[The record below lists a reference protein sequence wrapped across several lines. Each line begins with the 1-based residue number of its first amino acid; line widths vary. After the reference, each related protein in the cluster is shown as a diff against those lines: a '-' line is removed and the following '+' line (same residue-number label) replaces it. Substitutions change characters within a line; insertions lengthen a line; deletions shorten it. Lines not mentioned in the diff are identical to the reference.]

1 MSIVQQGSPGH
12 QESLQHEHWNDTGA
26 AEAKAGLEKAS
37 HFNEE
42 EEEEDSPFETVRI
55 AVSNK
60 DNPDLP
66 SLTFR
71 AWFLGIIFCGALA
84 FVNQFYWFRQNQL
97 SLGSAVVQIVSFPI
111 GYVMAKLLPTRKFR
125 TFGWEWTLNPGPFN
139 IKEHVLITIFAT
151 ACAQTAYALDVVVIK
166 KMWYQ
171 SDLGFGA
178 SYLFLLTSQLLGY
191 SFAGF
196 SRRFLVHPAA
206 MIWPSTLITATLFR
220 TFHDTQKLG
229 GRFSRTAIFWMAFG
243 ASFVWYFLPGFLFPV
258 LSMIPILCIAAPNN
272 VVAQQLGDGN
282 NGLGILSLT
291 LDWSTIAAYLG
302 SPVSYPW
309 VMSCNLFLGFVIIV
323 WIATP
328 AGYYTNTWDTG
339 IYPIYSAGLFLPN
352 GSKYNINKVM
362 TPDQKLDP
370 AMYESYG
377 HLRMT
382 YMFGMTY
389 GIGFAAIFA
398 LLVYIALNY
407 GKDIAMRVRQ
417 SRTMDEDI
425 HMKLMRRYPEVPHW
439 WYGIIFV
446 VTFVVAIVTCE
457 VFHMM
462 PWYWVLLSVVIPFI
476 FTVPV
481 GIIQAIS
488 NQQPGLNIITE
499 FIIGYGRAGDPIANV
514 TFKVYGY
521 IVMAQALNLL
531 QDQKI
536 GHYMK
541 IPPRH
546 MFLAQI
552 VGTIIAGTVQLGVS
566 YWLMNTVPKMCTP
579 EGMPWTCRSAAT
591 FYSASVIWG
600 LVGPGRMFGKISP
613 YHPMLYMFI
622 LGVFLPIPFWYLS
635 KRYPNSFWRHIHI
648 PVILSISGSMP
659 PMPTHTLVNWF
670 TAGFFLVFI
679 WHKYF
684 RENWQRYA
692 FATSAGLDSGLAISG
707 ILIFFAFQ
715 KVAAPE
721 WWGTSG
727 NLCPLAGVGGY
738 LTERA

>member
-1 MSIVQQGSPGH
+1 MSALHNNDVDTQP
-12 QESLQHEHWNDTGA
+12 QHWDEAGA
-26 AEAKAGLEKAS
+26 VEAKAGIEKPGQFS
-37 HFNEE
+37 EE
-42 EEEEDSPFETVRI
+42 EEEEDSPFEMVRI

-60 DNPDLP
+60 DNQDLP

-71 AWFLGIIFCGALA
+71 AWLLGIIFCGALS

-111 GYVMAKLLPTRKFR
+111 GYLMAKFLPTRKFR

-151 ACAQTAYALDVVVIK
+151 AASGSAYAIDVVTIK

-196 SRRFLVHPAA
+196 SRRFLVYPAA
-206 MIWPSTLITATLFR
+206 MLWPSTLITATLFR
-220 TFHDTQKLG
+220 TFHEVQSFG
-229 GRFSRTAIFWMAFG
+229 GRFSRTAIFWITFG

-272 VVAQQLGDGN
+272 VIAQQLGDGN
-282 NGLGILSLT
+282 SGLGLLNFT
-291 LDWSTIAAYLG
+291 LDWSTIASYMG
-302 SPVSYPW
+302 SPISFPW
-309 VMSCNLFLGFVIIV
+309 VMSCNLFAGFIIIV

-328 AGYYTNTWDTG
+328 AGYYTNTWGTG

-352 GSKYNINKVM
+352 GTKYNIKKIM
-362 TPDQKLDP
+362 TPHQTLDT
-370 AMYESYG
+370 AKYESYG

-398 LLVYIALNY
+398 LLTYIALHH
-407 GKDIAMRVRQ
+407 GKEIIQRVRQ
-417 SRTMDEDI
+417 SRSMDEDI
-425 HMKLMRRYPEVPHW
+425 HMRLMRKYQEVPQW
-439 WYGIIFV
+439 WYMAIFA
-446 VTFVVAIVTCE
+446 VTFAVSIVTCE

-462 PWYWVLLSVVIPFI
+462 PWYWVVLSVVIPFI
-476 FTVPV
+476 FTIPI

-488 NQQPGLNIITE
+488 NQQPGLNVITE

-521 IVMAQALNLL
+521 ITMAQALNLL

-546 MFLAQI
+546 MFIAQI
-552 VGTIIAGTVQLGVS
+552 AGTVVAGTVQLGVA

-579 EGMPWTCRSAAT
+579 EGMPWTCRSANT

-600 LVGPGRMFGKISP
+600 LVGPGRMFGSGSP
-613 YHPMLYMFI
+613 YQSMLYLFI
-622 LGVFLPIPFWYLS
+622 LGVFLPIPFWYLA
-635 KRYPNSFWRHIHI
+635 KRYPNSFWRHVHI
-648 PVILSISGSMP
+648 PVIMSISGNMP

-670 TAGFFLVFI
+670 IAGFFLVFL
-679 WHKYF
+679 WHRYF
-684 RENWQRYA
+684 RANWQRYA

-707 ILIFFAFQ
+707 IIIFFAFQ
-715 KVAAPE
+715 NVTPPS
-721 WWGTSG
+721 WWGTTEDF
-727 NLCPLAGVGGY
+727 CPLAGVGGY
-738 LTERA
+738 LTDRS